1 MSKLA
6 YDILQLGS
14 YRLLVSLGFLGSPNY
29 QREYNFSTQGT
40 YDEEITNQQQRSG
53 Y

>member
-29 QREYNFSTQGT
+29 QRDHNFSIQGT
-40 YDEEITNQQQRSG
+40 KDEEIQNLRRRFR